1 MFHSFRY
8 AHCLNFDSSAQTS
21 KSPSQKRGGFAA
33 WCAVMAVALFGTWN
47 LAIAQTKASTT
58 TTLVVTSASG
68 PVTTVTSGTVVTLTA
83 TVVAGSTAVTPG
95 QVNFCDAPATYCT
108 DIHLLG
114 TSQLNSAGTAT
125 LKLRPG
131 LGSHSCK
138 AVFAGTNTYAGSA
151 SNAAVLTVTGTIP
164 PLATVTTINQVGS
177 WGTYALSA
185 TVAETGNT
193 APPTGQISFLD
204 TNHGNAALGTGQLGS
219 ATRGVNWTSV
229 NTSAPSVAGVS
240 YAVADLNGDGIPDL
254 FIEDYFGTYDVL
266 LGKGDG
272 TFAVVGN
279 PFGPS
284 SETGNFVIGDFNN
297 DGIPDVAAIDADYY
311 APNNSITIFLGKGDG
326 TFAAAS
332 TSPAV
337 GMSPTAIAT
346 ADINGDGN
354 ADLIV
359 SQEDSS
365 GNGQIVIFFGNGDGT
380 FTQSSSIISVASIAS
395 EIVPA
400 DLNGDGKMDLVLAG
414 VGQSGI
420 TILLGNADGTFTS
433 IAGPGPSA
441 EASAG
446 GVALA
451 VADLNNDGIPDLVFR
466 APSSSALTVFLG
478 NGDGT
483 FTEAP
488 ESPNVNEEIGNFA
501 IGDFNQDG
509 IPDIAYVLPNT
520 TAVGVLFGNGDGTFV
535 QTSATITLPWDFGGA
550 FAVGDFNGDGWPDI
564 LTEDGNS
571 RTVIDSLTVPTET
584 ATATAN
590 VSLAAAGQHMA
601 DASFGGESDYT
612 ASTSGTT
619 MLWGPPPATTTTLT
633 LTSAGSPVTSVTPG
647 TVVNLTAAVMAGA
660 SPVTAGQV
668 NFCDATAS
676 YCTGAHIVGTA
687 TLTSSGAATF
697 KFVPGPGTYNY
708 QAEHVMDGLG
718 VVSTSSPVSLT
729 EGPAPAPVYS
739 DTTSIAYPSG
749 LPGDYSLTATVVG
762 VGGSAVPTG
771 NVSFLDTSFSN
782 TLLGSA
788 ALGSATSGMGWEI
801 GQTPEVGG
809 TAAATQVAGDF
820 NGDGIPDLALLW
832 TDSTNTSNVT
842 VFLGKGD
849 GTFTT
854 GPTTQSSVPGQIYSF
869 MISGDFNGDGK
880 TDLALLNYA
889 CCATSSAVTTFLGN
903 GDGTFAV
910 SAPSPIVNPGQGG
923 GDYIAG
929 SMVAADFNGDGK
941 EDLAVVGN
949 YISQGGLAI
958 LLGNGDGTFT
968 QANLNLN
975 PNADY
980 GLVATGDFN
989 GDGIPDLIA
998 TNYFDYGTAPTIF
1011 LGKGDGTFTSS
1022 AASFTLDYFPTSVVV
1037 GDFNGD
1043 GILDLAFSDLNGV
1056 EIALGKGDGTFKE
1069 TSASPIQVTSE
1080 LYSLTAGDF
1089 SHHGKLDLAGID
1101 NYNDQIDLLVGA
1113 GDGTFTDIVTT
1124 PTVSTQFIG
1133 PFSIVAA
1140 DFNEDG
1146 VPDLAMLTK
1155 YANTA
1160 TILLTEPTETATA
1173 TVNGIAPVG
1182 AGTHNVEAS
1191 YAGDSNYPGG
1201 VSSTVQLTA
1210 GLAPLVI
1217 TPASGTYT
1225 TGQTVTITESI
1236 PGATIYYWANGTLN
1250 TNGQVQYTGPIQLT
1264 EGGSESITAFATET
1278 GYQNSTYVT
1287 VNYNIDLPAAPAPMF
1302 SPTPGNFP
1310 GSQQV
1315 TISDSANNATIYYT
1329 TDGSIPNFGSNVYS
1343 GPITV
1348 SNSET
1353 VVATAIAPGY
1363 SMSVRATGTYLI
1375 DSASTPFIYTVAG
1388 NQANGYTGDGGPA
1401 TLADLN
1407 YPQSAVKDS
1416 AGNLYISD
1424 LNNNVVRMVA
1434 AGTGIIT
1441 TVAGNGIAG
1450 YSGDGGQATSAQ
1462 LNDPGSLAVDT
1473 SGDVYIV
1480 DLANNVIRKVA
1491 AGTGVIT
1498 TFAGNSTATS
1508 LGDGG
1513 PATSANIGAPG
1524 EIAVDSSGNLYLAEP
1539 EYDTVRK
1546 VTAATGIISTVAGS
1560 GAYGYAGD
1568 GGPALSA
1575 SFEFPRGVAV
1585 DSKGDLYISDTGN
1598 NVIRRVD
1605 STTGDIS
1612 TVAGSGNAVY
1622 PNSGFSGDGGP
1633 ATKALL
1639 NSPLGIAV
1647 DSAGNF
1653 YIADYYDNRIR
1664 EVSAGGIINTI
1675 AGDASSCNS
1684 LAGDGGPAASTAL
1697 CYPIAVSADSSG
1709 NLYVEDDF
1717 SRVREVTAPQTPP
1730 TIAAATPQFSIA
1742 PGTYVGAQ
1750 TVTVSDS
1757 TPGAAIYI
1765 TLNGSTATTAGQ
1777 GYNGPINVT
1786 GNATIGAVAVA
1797 PGYLPSTATSAPY
1810 TITTPPP
1817 TLINT
1822 VAGSGVEGF
1831 SSQGG
1836 PALSAQFASSEEV
1849 AIDTAGNL
1857 YISDTINN
1865 VVWKVAAGTGNI
1877 SIAAGNGT
1885 VGKTGNGGPAASAE
1899 LYYPEGV
1906 AVDSAGNLYIADT
1919 GNLVVR
1925 KVDAKT
1931 GIISVFAGNGQYGR
1945 PGAGDGGPA
1954 TQAEFAEPFALAL
1967 DTTGDLYISDL
1978 TNAVVRMVSAATGNI
1993 TTVAGNG
2000 KFSPLG
2006 DGGLATSAA
2015 VPSPQ
2020 ALAVDN
2026 AGNLFIATT
2035 GGRVRKVA
2043 AATGTIS
2050 TYVGYGN
2057 WGTSGVVS
2065 T

>member
-8 AHCLNFDSSAQTS
+8 AYRLNFDSSAQTS

-58 TTLVVTSASG
+58 TTLVVTSAFG

-83 TVVAGSTAVTPG
+83 TVEAGSTAVAPG
-95 QVNFCDAPATYCT
+95 QVNFCDASANYCT

-114 TSQLNSAGTAT
+114 TSQLTSAGTAT
-125 LKLRPG
+125 MKFRPAI
-131 LGSHSCK
+131 GSHSYK
-138 AVFAGTNTYAGSA
+138 AVFLGTKTYTGSSSTA
-151 SNAAVLTVTGTIP
+151 SALKVTGSIGVLATSTSIAENGSWGNYTLSGAVTEAGATTP
-164 PLATVTTINQVGS
+164 VSGNLSFIDTSHNNSVLATVALGPSSAGIGWPNPVTLTESGLDSLVIADFNGDGIPDVLVNSGNAPTVYLGNAN
-177 WGTYALSA
+177 GTYTALAPITSLA
-185 TVAETGNT
+185 
-193 APPTGQISFLD
+193 APPTDVLVGDF
-204 TNHGNAALGTGQLGS
+204 
-219 ATRGVNWTSV
+219 
-229 NTSAPSVAGVS
+229 
-240 YAVADLNGDGIPDL
+240 NGDGIPDL
-254 FIEDYFGTYDVL
+254 AVILYEFDAIE
-266 LGKGDG
+266 
-272 TFAVVGN
+272 
-279 PFGPS
+279 
-284 SETGNFVIGDFNN
+284 
-297 DGIPDVAAIDADYY
+297 
-311 APNNSITIFLGKGDG
+311 
-326 TFAAAS
+326 
-332 TSPAV
+332 
-337 GMSPTAIAT
+337 
-346 ADINGDGN
+346 
-354 ADLIV
+354 
-359 SQEDSS
+359 
-365 GNGQIVIFFGNGDGT
+365 
-380 FTQSSSIISVASIAS
+380 
-395 EIVPA
+395 
-400 DLNGDGKMDLVLAG
+400 
-414 VGQSGI
+414 
-420 TILLGNADGTFTS
+420 IL
-433 IAGPGPSA
+433 
-441 EASAG
+441 
-446 GVALA
+446 
-451 VADLNNDGIPDLVFR
+451 
-466 APSSSALTVFLG
+466 LG

-483 FTEAP
+483 FTDGMLIP
-488 ESPNVNEEIGNFA
+488 GSSPYPSPQVA
-501 IGDFNQDG
+501 IGDFNGDG
-509 IPDIAYVLPNT
+509 IADIAMLDGSGGSEMSVYL
-520 TAVGVLFGNGDGTFV
+520 GNGDGTFSSTPV
-535 QTSATITLPWDFGGA
+535 NSTISGNPVY
-550 FAVGDFNGDGWPDI
+550 FAVGDFNGDGTPDI
-564 LTEDGNS
+564 AVTVEGTDQVSILLGNGDGTFTATSTVHCGTEAAAITAADFNADGKLDLAVGFSSASVSGDGVTVLTGNGDGTFNS
-571 RTVIDSLTVPTET
+571 PPSVQTVNTNHATSIQVADFNGDGFPDVVLTDQDTNIVAFLNNGSGALSESFPVSLPPTIYPIINQAVAVGDLNGDGYSDIATGSYYVSGVSLLFTQPTET
-584 ATATAN
+584 ATSSAN
-590 VSLAAAGQHMA
+590 ILLPTAGQHLV
-601 DASFGGESDYT
+601 DASFGGDSEYT
-612 ASTSGTT
+612 ASVSGTT
-619 MLWGPPPATTTTLT
+619 PLWGVPATTTTTLS
-633 LTSAGSPVTSVTPG
+633 LTSGGSPVTSVTPG
-647 TVVNLTAAVMAGA
+647 TAVTLTATVMSGA
-660 SPVTAGQV
+660 APVTAGQV
-668 NFCDATAS
+668 NFCDATANH
-676 YCTGAHIVGTA
+676 CTDVHIVGTA
-687 TLTSSGAATF
+687 TLTSNGTATF
-697 KFVPGPGTYNY
+697 KFVPGPGSHSYF
-708 QAEHVMDGLG
+708 AEYIESGLG
-718 VVSTSSPVSLT
+718 ASSDSSAVNLTVGPVPS
-729 EGPAPAPVYS
+729 PVYS
-739 DTTSIAYPSG
+739 DATSISVGFSG
-749 LPGDYSLTATVVG
+749 PGNYSLTATVIG
-762 VGGSAVPTG
+762 VGGNAAPTG
-771 NVSFLDTSFSN
+771 SVSFLDTSFSN
-782 TLLGSA
+782 TVLGTA
-788 ALGSATSGMGWEI
+788 ALGTATSGLGWEI

-1210 GLAPLVI
+1210 GLALLVI

-1697 CYPIAVSADSSG
+1697 CYPIAVSVDSSG